1 MAVKSLFSR
10 MTFLDWIIVLALLA
24 GVGFSFFIVGQK
36 KDGNL
41 VIVEQ
46 YGNVIFSAPL
56 GGNREEVF
64 TGPVGETLMVIRN
77 REVFIGRSDCP
88 KKICMA
94 MGHIHRSGDVIACVP
109 NQILIRI
116 AGEEKEDAR
125 EYDILSR

>member
-10 MTFLDWIIVLALLA
+10 MTFLDWFIVLSLLL
-24 GVGFSFFIVGQK
+24 GVGFSFFFVGQK
-36 KDGNL
+36 KEGSL

-46 YGNVIFSAPL
+46 HGKVIFSAPL
-56 GGNREEVF
+56 EGDREEVF
-64 TGPVGETLMVIRN
+64 TGPAGETLVVIYN

-88 KKICMA
+88 RKICMG

-116 AGEEKEDAR
+116 AGEEKGDER